1 MRWHLRQ
8 RCNAVRLLLIVWFS
22 LVLATSTIP
31 ASVAAAS
38 SSSAT
43 GLVFEFSRRVSGN
56 FWQSVVG
63 ALGRM
68 RLSKIVGRPVVLV
81 QRKQLAKGT
90 EFFDVVQ
97 VALRGDCASGRD
109 TGSTAGS
116 TPLGWVNVVGGRI
129 QPFIFVDCNQIA
141 RILERELRERPVSER
156 ERVMACAVSYVIVH
170 ELIHIVTQDPG
181 HPKTGPQKAHVTQ
194 PELLSGASEISRWDT
209 GVPTPITCPADEP
222 TGTAS
227 VEDSAWVGANFSTGS
242 LSIATDRFS
251 LIAGLLSRLLINL
264 KGG

>member
-22 LVLATSTIP
+22 LVLATSAIP
-31 ASVAAAS
+31 ASVAAVP

-56 FWQSVVG
+56 FWQCVVG

-68 RLSKIVGRPVVLV
+68 RLSKTVGRPVVLA

-97 VALRGDCASGRD
+97 VALRGDCASGRE

-116 TPLGWVNVVGGRI
+116 TPLGWVNLVGGRI

-156 ERVMACAVSYVIVH
+156 EQVMACAVSYVIVH

-194 PELLSGASEISRWDT
+194 PELLSGVSEIPRRDIA

-227 VEDSAWVGANFSTGS
+227 VEGSAWVDANFSTGS
-242 LSIATDRFS
+242 LSIAPHC
-251 LIAGLLSRLLINL
+251 
-264 KGG
+264 